1 MLLEVVHIV
10 AIIFNPHAYTGL
22 WYSSCLSVDLSV
34 CQLGVMATSNS
45 HKSETSSIATKR
57 GIGMGSVA
65 FSDVI
70 LLKSLSMK
78 YEAPEVME
86 MV

>member
-1 MLLEVVHIV
+1 MVLVM
-10 AIIFNPHAYTGL
+10 
-22 WYSSCLSVDLSV
+22 SVCGSVSLSV
-34 CQLGVMATSNS
+34 CQLGAMAISNS

-57 GIGMGSVA
+57 AIGMGSVA